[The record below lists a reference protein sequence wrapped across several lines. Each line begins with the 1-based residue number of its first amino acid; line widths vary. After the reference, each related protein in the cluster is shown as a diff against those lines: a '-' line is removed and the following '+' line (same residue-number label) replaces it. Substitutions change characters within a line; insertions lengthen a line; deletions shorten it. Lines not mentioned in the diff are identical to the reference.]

1 MTTNK
6 VDVLDKALIRPG
18 RIDMKLH
25 FKKCSSYDV
34 AKMIEKFWL
43 IDVPLEDIL
52 PEIDG
57 KYTSADIINIF
68 RTTDEFKTIEK
79 DFIMVTS

>member
-18 RIDMKLH
+18 RIDLKLH
-25 FKKCSSYDV
+25 FKKCASYDV
-34 AKMIEKFWL
+34 AKMIEKFWERE
-43 IDVPLEDIL
+43 VTEEDIL
-52 PEIDG
+52 REIDS

-68 RTTDEFKTIEK
+68 RSTDDFETIK
-79 DFIMVTS
+79 GMFIMY